1 MVKWKIHSHQKNIS
15 WNQCFTNLFT
25 ITLLSRMFCKK
36 SVIGNFLNFHT
47 VDYDTFCLDLEI
59 SKEFWLIIVFHH
71 CRICLITDSLC
82 MYFLQHLFLHSVEIT
97 EISAHTFLTKLRE
110 STVHDEEVTKELI
123 SRNIFSVRENFSFF
137 HTVFCNPIENLW
149 I

>member
-82 MYFLQHLFLHSVEIT
+82 TFYNILFCTVW
-97 EISAHTFLTKLRE
+97 KLRKFDKNFVNAFFMLKKLLKSWFHE
-110 STVHDEEVTKELI
+110 IFFRWERISCFSTLCSATPLSICEFNQKI
-123 SRNIFSVRENFSFF
+123 
-137 HTVFCNPIENLW
+137 
-149 I
+149 

>member
-82 MYFLQHLFLHSVEIT
+82 TFYNILFCTVW
-97 EISAHTFLTKLRE
+97 KLRKFDKNFVNAFFMLKKLLKSFGE
-110 STVHDEEVTKELI
+110 REFLVFQHCVLQPHWVFVNLI
-123 SRNIFSVRENFSFF
+123 KDSNQNTEK
-137 HTVFCNPIENLW
+137 L
-149 I
+149 